1 MDAHQLAGRVLLM
14 NDGREK
20 GREVQ
25 PLVGRISEQ
34 AIIKVVSVNKE
45 DCFQTALT
53 KPIPRNEK
61 TGLRRF
67 FHPNGQRT
75 ESLRTGL
82 SSEPIVGQQNLC
94 MKYRLIINLWFFI
107 PLAISVRVGASID
120 LAQGFQ
126 VHHDFL
132 CQSL

>member
-1 MDAHQLAGRVLLM
+1 MNAHQLAGRVLFM
-14 NDGREK
+14 NDGGEK

-34 AIIKVVSVNKE
+34 AVIEIVSVNEE
-45 DCFQTALT
+45 DCSQTALT

-82 SSEPIVGQQNLC
+82 SSELIVDQQNLC
-94 MKYRLIINLWFFI
+94 MKY
-107 PLAISVRVGASID
+107 
-120 LAQGFQ
+120 
-126 VHHDFL
+126 
-132 CQSL
+132 